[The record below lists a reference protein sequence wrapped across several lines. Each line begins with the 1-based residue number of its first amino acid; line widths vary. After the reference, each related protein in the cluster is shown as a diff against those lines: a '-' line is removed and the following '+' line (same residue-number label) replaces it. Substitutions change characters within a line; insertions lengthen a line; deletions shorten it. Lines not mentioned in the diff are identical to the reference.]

1 MGRDGSVTEGA
12 ALAFNIFYIILD
24 MRNKVVVIVVV
35 ALCLWLTLEGPATRK
50 PQRRRAEDDSDLE
63 PRKAPQK
70 QNESPP
76 KKNVTPPKSAK
87 K

>member
-1 MGRDGSVTEGA
+1 MGRHGSVTEGTA
-12 ALAFNIFYIILD
+12 SAFNIFYIILD

-50 PQRRRAEDDSDLE
+50 PQRGRTEDDSDLE
-63 PRKAPQK
+63 TRKVPQK
-70 QNESPP
+70 QSESPP
-76 KKNVTPPKSAK
+76 KKNVAPPKSAK